1 MWIIHCVASRSHR
14 CSIMLLFKG
23 ATMEGNGLNTRSMSK
38 FRTNVDTSTLARPR
52 VSLACC
58 YIFYVEP
65 HLGPFSQN
73 PDN

>member
-23 ATMEGNGLNTRSMSK
+23 ATMEGNGLNTRFMSK

-52 VSLACC
+52 VS
-58 YIFYVEP
+58 YVEP
-65 HLGPFSQN
+65 HSGPYSQN